1 MFIARYNIALFAAL
15 LAALGRRFVNEPTVR
30 VVPGTNEGI
39 AALQVSG
46 ALLKR
51 STSLV
56 SFDTDLYAEG
66 LESLLPAF
74 RAFGVLYEKAA
85 ASDIR
90 SNAKKLRLS
99 ASKARAR
106 ARSPQHRE
114 ARGWIRA
121 VSKKDICGILDS
133 ADSSKDSARAL
144 FWTTNKMPEIPASM
158 AEPGLKVP
166 ATAWKWP
173 RSWPY
178 GKDGFRKE
186 EGLVE
191 EVLEGAPILDAAAG
205 EALGGHLV
213 RHLESGAG
221 KVLEIDGSCSGAS
234 YIPADGGGEELWFPP
249 NEVVKADAAAV
260 LKEGGVLEYADE
272 SFDAV
277 VLYSAAELVTSP
289 RATFREL
296 WRVLKPGGRAIVAFS
311 AARCSPGGHA
321 AQQAQA
327 AGAPAAAMV
336 ATDDERAQQLWG
348 AGWRGLRGYDYFSDA
363 DDGSEN
369 NPIAKL
375 AKEKAKEA
383 SSGTPLFVVMADRAK
398 DVPAGA
404 GAAAAADNALWN
416 VDHMEE
422 DDKRLCATR
431 LIQLIEDN
439 EPDFGRREAL
449 AAQATRMLPD
459 IYEVIKPM
467 AVVIA
472 TPLLA
477 QFSANVACRW
487 DPASGAQRKAL
498 KEGLG
503 MATPRDGFWKPLG
516 DTTAALSVDD
526 KLWLLADC
534 LPHFQAYG
542 DDEDAVP
549 PALAALLRGAGD
561 SGADE
566 GGVLQRALAL
576 IGEKLPAFEDQ
587 PKQLLAI
594 DLCARDYLAG
604 AFGAAPPT
612 TSSSS
617 RSSGK
622 VTREDATENAELA
635 DLDPE
640 AAAKKKDDERRAK
653 QVEAMLADIM
663 KNKGGDDGP
672 SDHAES
678 PKNGDAVG
686 VGTPLFGKKK

>member
-1 MFIARYNIALFAAL
+1 MAKLL
-15 LAALGRRFVNEPTVR
+15 LALGALGVCD
-30 VVPGTNEGI
+30 G
-39 AALQVSG
+39 
-46 ALLKR
+46 
-51 STSLV
+51 
-56 SFDTDLYAEG
+56 
-66 LESLLPAF
+66 F
-74 RAFGVLYEKAA
+74 RATVAPA
-85 ASDIR
+85 
-90 SNAKKLRLS
+90 
-99 ASKARAR
+99 
-106 ARSPQHRE
+106 
-114 ARGWIRA
+114 ARGA
-121 VSKKDICGILDS
+121 PLQQ
-133 ADSSKDSARAL
+133 
-144 FWTTNKMPEIPASM
+144 TTNKMPEIPASM

-234 YIPADGGGEELWFPP
+234 YMPADGGGEELWFPP

-260 LKEGGVLEYADE
+260 LQEGGVLEYADE

-321 AQQAQA
+321 AQQTQTWRDYNDAQRLWVVGSYFHFS

-487 DPASGAQRKAL
+487 DPSSGAQRKAL

-534 LPHFQAYG
+534 LPHFQTYG

-561 SGADE
+561 AGADE

-604 AFGAAPPT
+604 AFGAAST
-612 TSSSS
+612 AEALAEGDAFLAWLGAQTAGDLEALAEQRKSY
-617 RSSGK
+617 
-622 VTREDATENAELA
+622 REDATENAELA

>member
-1 MFIARYNIALFAAL
+1 MFIARYNIALIAAL
-15 LAALGRRFVNEPTVR
+15 IAALGRRFVNEPTVR
-30 VVPGTNEGI
+30 VAPGTNEGI
-39 AALQVSG
+39 AALQTSG

-99 ASKARAR
+99 SVEARAVAAAPR
-106 ARSPQHRE
+106 
-114 ARGWIRA
+114 RGWIRA

-133 ADSSKDSARAL
+133 ADSSKDSARARSSGQFFREL
-144 FWTTNKMPEIPASM
+144 AKVLLRATPDRAAFADAFGVDDFAA
-158 AEPGLKVP
+158 AEPRKWIRERGGAVP
-166 ATAWKWP
+166 
-173 RSWPY
+173 
-178 GKDGFRKE
+178 
-186 EGLVE
+186 L
-191 EVLEGAPILDAAAG
+191 
-205 EALGGHLV
+205 
-213 RHLESGAG
+213 GAG

-260 LKEGGVLEYADE
+260 LQEGGVLEYADE

-321 AQQAQA
+321 AAAQA

-383 SSGTPLFVVMADRAK
+383 SSGTPLFVVMADRAR

-534 LPHFQAYG
+534 LPHFQTYG

-549 PALAALLRGAGD
+549 PALAALLRGAGE

-594 DLCARDYLAG
+594 DLCARLPRGRLRRGTADDLEQLAEQRKSY
-604 AFGAAPPT
+604 ARAL
-612 TSSSS
+612 
-617 RSSGK
+617 
-622 VTREDATENAELA
+622 TENAELA

-672 SDHAES
+672 ADHAES

-686 VGTPLFGKKK
+686 VGTPLFGKKN

>member
-1 MFIARYNIALFAAL
+1 MATKLL
-15 LAALGRRFVNEPTVR
+15 LALGALGVCD
-30 VVPGTNEGI
+30 G
-39 AALQVSG
+39 
-46 ALLKR
+46 
-51 STSLV
+51 
-56 SFDTDLYAEG
+56 
-66 LESLLPAF
+66 F
-74 RAFGVLYEKAA
+74 RAAVAPA
-85 ASDIR
+85 
-90 SNAKKLRLS
+90 
-99 ASKARAR
+99 
-106 ARSPQHRE
+106 
-114 ARGWIRA
+114 ARGA
-121 VSKKDICGILDS
+121 PLQQ
-133 ADSSKDSARAL
+133 
-144 FWTTNKMPEIPASM
+144 TTNKMPEIPASM

-260 LKEGGVLEYADE
+260 LQEGGVLEYADE

-277 VLYSAAELVTSP
+277 
-289 RATFREL
+289 
-296 WRVLKPGGRAIVAFS
+296 PGGRAIVAFS

-321 AQQAQA
+321 AQQTQTWRDYNDAQRLWVVGSFFHFS

-383 SSGTPLFVVMADRAK
+383 SSGTPLFVVMADRAR

-404 GAAAAADNALWN
+404 GRRRRGGQRALERRPHGGGRQAIVRDAAHPAHRGQRA
-416 VDHMEE
+416 
-422 DDKRLCATR
+422 RLRPAR
-431 LIQLIEDN
+431 GAGG
-439 EPDFGRREAL
+439 P
-449 AAQATRMLPD
+449 QATRMLPD

-534 LPHFQAYG
+534 LPHFQTYG

-549 PALAALLRGAGD
+549 PALAALLRGAGE

-604 AFGAAPPT
+604 AFGAASAAEALAEGDAFLAWLGAQT
-612 TSSSS
+612 ADDLEQLAEQRKSY
-617 RSSGK
+617 
-622 VTREDATENAELA
+622 REDATENAELA

-672 SDHAES
+672 ADHAES
-678 PKNGDAVG
+678 PKNSSAVG
-686 VGTPLFGKKK
+686 VALFGKASGARD

>member
-1 MFIARYNIALFAAL
+1 MATKLL
-15 LAALGRRFVNEPTVR
+15 LALGALGVCD
-30 VVPGTNEGI
+30 G
-39 AALQVSG
+39 
-46 ALLKR
+46 
-51 STSLV
+51 
-56 SFDTDLYAEG
+56 
-66 LESLLPAF
+66 F
-74 RAFGVLYEKAA
+74 RAAVAPA
-85 ASDIR
+85 
-90 SNAKKLRLS
+90 
-99 ASKARAR
+99 
-106 ARSPQHRE
+106 
-114 ARGWIRA
+114 ARGA
-121 VSKKDICGILDS
+121 PLQQ
-133 ADSSKDSARAL
+133 
-144 FWTTNKMPEIPASM
+144 TTNKMPEIPASM

-166 ATAWKWP
+166 ATAWSGRGP
-173 RSWPY
+173 GPTAGRLPQ
-178 GKDGFRKE
+178 

-213 RHLESGAG
+213 RHLESAG
-221 KVLEIDGSCSGAS
+221 KVLEIGGSCSGAS
-234 YIPADGGGEELWFPP
+234 YIPADGGGELWFPP

-260 LKEGGVLEYADE
+260 LQEGGVLEYADE

-327 AGAPAAAMV
+327 WRDYNGSAKALGRRLLLPLQRGRAGRGHGRDGRRARPAA
-336 ATDDERAQQLWG
+336 LG
-348 AGWRGLRGYDYFSDA
+348 RGLAGSAGLRLLLGPGG
-363 DDGSEN
+363 GSEN

-383 SSGTPLFVVMADRAK
+383 SSGTPLFVVMADRAR

-404 GAAAAADNALWN
+404 GAAAAADNALWS

-422 DDKRLCATR
+422 GDKRLCAAR

-472 TPLLA
+472 ALLA
-477 QFSANVACRW
+477 QFSASVACRW

-503 MATPRDGFWKPLG
+503 MATPA
-516 DTTAALSVDD
+516 TASGSPWATRRRRYRRR
-526 KLWLLADC
+526 
-534 LPHFQAYG
+534 PR
-542 DDEDAVP
+542 
-549 PALAALLRGAGD
+549 AARGA
-561 SGADE
+561 AE
-566 GGVLQRALAL
+566 
-576 IGEKLPAFEDQ
+576 
-587 PKQLLAI
+587 
-594 DLCARDYLAG
+594 
-604 AFGAAPPT
+604 
-612 TSSSS
+612 
-617 RSSGK
+617 K
-622 VTREDATENAELA
+622 VTADGAELA

-663 KNKGGDDGP
+663 KNKGGDSGP
-672 SDHAES
+672 ADRASRRRT
-678 PKNGDAVG
+678 
-686 VGTPLFGKKK
+686 TP